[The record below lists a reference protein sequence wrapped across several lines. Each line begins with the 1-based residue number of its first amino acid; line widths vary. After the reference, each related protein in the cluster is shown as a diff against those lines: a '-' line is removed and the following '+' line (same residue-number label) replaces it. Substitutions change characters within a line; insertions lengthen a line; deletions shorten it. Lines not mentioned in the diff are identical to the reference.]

1 MPYIRQIKGHA
12 TEARRE
18 KLDPLITKIVS
29 KMVGAKN
36 GDIYN
41 ALTSGTYIFHDEWAM
56 LFIKRQGK
64 VRYYNFNDD
73 CGVAICAI
81 WEMMRRLNFHVETF
95 RSRTPAAS
103 GMEMTTD
110 EHGLRSS
117 IAELVSLFDADRG
130 EAVGEFNYSLSEIT
144 LALINAEKISKEN
157 AVRALYEAAH
167 TFYEGGPA
175 QYEDASITDPEKGD
189 TKGYL
194 TYNKLHPQ
202 Q

>member
-18 KLDPLITKIVS
+18 KLDPLITEIVS
-29 KMVGAKN
+29 KMISAKN
-36 GDIYN
+36 GDVYN
-41 ALTSGTYIFHDEWAM
+41 ALTSGAYIFYDEWAM

-64 VRYYNFNDD
+64 IRYYNFNDE

-95 RSRTPAAS
+95 DSRTRAPVGS
-103 GMEMTTD
+103 GITTD
-110 EHGLRSS
+110 EHGLRNS

-157 AVRALYEAAH
+157 AVRSLYEAAH
-167 TFYEGGPA
+167 TFYKGGPGE
-175 QYEDASITDPEKGD
+175 YEDASITDPEKGD

-194 TYNKLHPQ
+194 TYNKQHPQ